1 MKKIL
6 LVASML
12 TSALSALAGIEV
24 SQTLPTAG
32 TPEHSYTMANAQGYY
47 CNATTSPTKTRRTMP
62 NLLSMKATRR
72 ILTTFTTLLQVS
84 GLVIPHKAATLIK

>member
-6 LVASML
+6 LMASML

-32 TPEHSYTMANAQGYY
+32 TPEHSYTMANAQGGIIV
-47 CNATTSPTKTRRTMP
+47 TRRRRLQKTRRTMP
-62 NLLSMKATRR
+62 SLLSMKATRL

-84 GLVIPHKAATLIK
+84 G